1 MKLSKY
7 ALPLLL
13 CFSGVGAFS
22 AAAAT
27 PEQMDQAKAIAYKYC
42 LRYMNNGSGYLDDV
56 KPSSTAALNKS
67 LKAKEQENLK
77 TLQKIALPSESE
89 YSKWGKEEFNKFW
102 KETFFDNGALKFNAK
117 NACRAKA
124 AGEIASIKVTAV
136 EKPKAEEPKPT
147 EVKPEPAAEVAEPA
161 PVEASPAEAAPAA
174 DPMMASLVDAP
185 VVDTAVEAVEID
197 VEDIKAETA
206 KEEKS
211 SNTSAIVILCVL
223 VLVVVALVAYALN
236 VMKRNKSRQERPASR
251 RGSRRDDYEDE
262 EEDERDDE
270 RYAPRRQASR
280 QPVERATYTVES
292 DPEEESPFA
301 AYSAFTEEPAPRVAE
316 STVRRQPRTER
327 DREIEQ
333 LRAEVAALRSQLA
346 DTPTRRPANGA
357 RYTPGSRTQGPAHV
371 IYLAQANADGVFTR
385 ADAGY
390 NPGNSIFK
398 LVTTDGV
405 SGSFSVID
413 EPTVH
418 ELALMMPSDFLVNA
432 CVGRNL
438 QQTHGARSIINETAG
453 TALFEDGRW
462 YVTRK
467 ARIRYSR

>member
-7 ALPLLL
+7 TLPLLL
-13 CFSGVGAFS
+13 CFSGVGTFTAP
-22 AAAAT
+22 AAT

-56 KPSSTAALNKS
+56 KPSSMAALSKS
-67 LKAKEQENLK
+67 LKTKEQENLK

-89 YSKWGKEEFNKFW
+89 YSKWGKDEFNKFW
-102 KETFFDNGALKFNAK
+102 KETFFDNSALKFNAK

-124 AGEIASIKVTAV
+124 AGEIASIKVTVV
-136 EKPKAEEPKPT
+136 EKLKAEEPKSA
-147 EVKPEPAAEVAEPA
+147 EVKPEATED
-161 PVEASPAEAAPAA
+161 AAPASVEA
-174 DPMMASLVDAP
+174 VPVEDPAMASLVDAP

-197 VEDIKAETA
+197 VEDIKADTA
-206 KEEKS
+206 KKEKS
-211 SNTSAIVILCVL
+211 SNTSAIIILCVL

-236 VMKRNKSRQERPASR
+236 VMKRNKSRQERASSH
-251 RGSRRDDYEDE
+251 RGPHRDDYEDDGD
-262 EEDERDDE
+262 EEDGDDG
-270 RYAPRRQASR
+270 RYAPRRQPAR
-280 QPVERATYTVES
+280 HAAGRATYTVQS
-292 DPEEESPFA
+292 DPEDESPFA
-301 AYSAFTEEPAPRVAE
+301 AYSAPAEEPAPRVAE
-316 STVRRQPRTER
+316 SPVRRQPRTER

-346 DTPTRRPANGA
+346 DTPARRPANGA
-357 RYTPGSRTQGPAHV
+357 RYTPGSRTHGPAHV

-385 ADAGY
+385 ADASY